1 MVLLLDWGGCLMT
14 HRRPRVRREDTRS
27 MFIEAGRSILRE
39 EGLAVGGEALTLKR
53 VSDRVEADF
62 GIRYTNASIIGR
74 IWASQSEYQT
84 DVLALIAADDSN
96 SEVEE
101 SLDRM
106 ASFMATMDTSSDAA
120 RQWSLQELCR
130 RVSAV
135 HLDTLRNSTNW
146 SLWIG
151 IWAITAVG
159 SAPER
164 RQRIDEALR
173 QSYLD
178 VTDQMEAI
186 YSSLLDLLGYRPRLG
201 LTVRQFAVAS
211 AALTEGCV
219 LRDRVDFEQM
229 NGIRRPTG
237 LDGGEQEWTLFGLA
251 LYALAE
257 QFFVLDPD
265 WSRPATAGQAYLSTT
280 VE

>member
-1 MVLLLDWGGCLMT
+1 MT
-14 HRRPRVRREDTRS
+14 NRRPRVSREDTRF

-53 VSDRVEADF
+53 VSQRVEADF

-74 IWASQSEYQT
+74 IWDSQSEYQT
-84 DVLALIAADDSN
+84 DVLAMVAADDSN

-106 ASFMATMDTSSDAA
+106 ASFMANMDTSSDAA
-120 RQWSLQELCR
+120 RRWSIRELCR
-130 RVSAV
+130 QVSAV
-135 HLDTLRNSTNW
+135 HLDTLRSSTDW

-178 VTDQMEAI
+178 VTEQMVAI

-201 LTVRQFAVAS
+201 LTVRQFAIAS

-219 LRDRVDFEQM
+219 LRDRVDSEQM
-229 NGIRRPTG
+229 HGIIRATG
-237 LDGGEQEWTLFGLA
+237 RDGGDQEWTLFGLA

-257 QFFVLDPD
+257 QFFELDPD
-265 WSRPATAGQAYLSTT
+265 WPTPVTTEQTRLGATGGSG
-280 VE
+280 